1 MNPYR
6 AFAAAVA
13 DVARLAA
20 QQDDRARNVLGVT
33 DSQLAAAK
41 KRLEQALEQA
51 IANSTAVRRR

>member
-51 IANSTAVRRR
+51 IKDAMQ